1 MCDDKPDLRPD
12 ARPDARPDDRHSDG
26 RGGVVAVQLQP
37 GHSVFEL
44 PRAKAKNVARL
55 LEALGLRQGTAIVAR
70 DGVLLTPDVPLYPGQ
85 TLLVRK
91 VMSSG

>member
-1 MCDDKPDLRPD
+1 MFDDKRDER
-12 ARPDARPDDRHSDG
+12 
-26 RGGVVAVQLQP
+26 RGGTVTVQLQP
-37 GHSVFEL
+37 GRSEFEL

-55 LEALGLRQGTAIVAR
+55 LEELGLRQGTAIVAR
-70 DGVLLTPDVPLYPGQ
+70 DGILLTPDVPLYPGQ

>member
-1 MCDDKPDLRPD
+1 MEEIRSNPEEPHGSTIDVL
-12 ARPDARPDDRHSDG
+12 
-26 RGGVVAVQLQP
+26 LQP
-37 GHSVFEL
+37 EESRLSL

-55 LEALGLRQGTAIVAR
+55 LEALNLRQGTAIVAR

-85 TLLVRK
+85 KLLVRK

>member
-1 MCDDKPDLRPD
+1 MPHELMAQD
-12 ARPDARPDDRHSDG
+12 ADAPRCSTIE
-26 RGGVVAVQLQP
+26 VLLQP
-37 GHSVFEL
+37 GESMFAV

-55 LEALGLRQGTAIVAR
+55 LAALNLRQGTAIVAR

-85 TLLVRK
+85 SVLVRK

>member
-1 MCDDKPDLRPD
+1 MSDDVCG
-12 ARPDARPDDRHSDG
+12 DG
-26 RGGVVAVQLQP
+26 REGKYGEVRGGVVTIQLQP
-37 GHSVFEL
+37 GHSEFEL
-44 PRAKAKNVARL
+44 PRARAKNVARL
-55 LEALGLRQGTAIVAR
+55 LETLGLRQGTAIVAR